1 MCGVLPI
8 AEPLP
13 TGHSPHLSQQES
25 TRQSWP
31 WAYTGGGPEAAV
43 CLGGEPFRDP
53 LPPGALPRVG
63 FPPWQTTD
71 VSGEAGEG
79 QAPPRTP
86 AAIWAAG
93 GGPGRAPE
101 TRLGP
106 GQPLAWAGSQ
116 SGGWGVWLAELP
128 LTPPAWNTDAA
139 GARTGQGARGWGG
152 QEGGEGRAGQSSQLR
167 NEPGAPT
174 AEEQGWGRGGM
185 PGSRK
190 VGGGLGDHAAKAQRL
205 RSGGPGQ
212 LGTEEA
218 PAAIGL
224 WIPRGVPP

>member
-71 VSGEAGEG
+71 VRGEAGEG
-79 QAPPRTP
+79 
-86 AAIWAAG
+86 
-93 GGPGRAPE
+93 
-101 TRLGP
+101 
-106 GQPLAWAGSQ
+106 
-116 SGGWGVWLAELP
+116 
-128 LTPPAWNTDAA
+128 
-139 GARTGQGARGWGG
+139 
-152 QEGGEGRAGQSSQLR
+152 
-167 NEPGAPT
+167 
-174 AEEQGWGRGGM
+174 
-185 PGSRK
+185 
-190 VGGGLGDHAAKAQRL
+190 
-205 RSGGPGQ
+205 
-212 LGTEEA
+212 
-218 PAAIGL
+218 
-224 WIPRGVPP
+224 

>member
-43 CLGGEPFRDP
+43 CLGSEPFRDP

-71 VSGEAGEG
+71 VRGEAGEG

-93 GGPGRAPE
+93 EGPGRAPE
-101 TRLGP
+101 TRLRP

-139 GARTGQGARGWGG
+139 GARTGQGAKGWGG
-152 QEGGEGRAGQSSQLR
+152 QEGGEGRAPLVLDRARSSETSL
-167 NEPGAPT
+167 EPPLQKSKAGAG
-174 AEEQGWGRGGM
+174 AECLAAAGW
-185 PGSRK
+185 
-190 VGGGLGDHAAKAQRL
+190 
-205 RSGGPGQ
+205 
-212 LGTEEA
+212 EE
-218 PAAIGL
+218 G
-224 WIPRGVPP
+224 

>member
-71 VSGEAGEG
+71 VRGRQGKARLPHAHRLPSG
-79 QAPPRTP
+79 R
-86 AAIWAAG
+86 
-93 GGPGRAPE
+93 
-101 TRLGP
+101 
-106 GQPLAWAGSQ
+106 
-116 SGGWGVWLAELP
+116 
-128 LTPPAWNTDAA
+128 
-139 GARTGQGARGWGG
+139 
-152 QEGGEGRAGQSSQLR
+152 QEGGPAEPLRLALGQ
-167 NEPGAPT
+167 
-174 AEEQGWGRGGM
+174 
-185 PGSRK
+185 GSR
-190 VGGGLGDHAAKAQRL
+190 L
-205 RSGGPGQ
+205 PG
-212 LGTEEA
+212 
-218 PAAIGL
+218 PAASLGAGEFG
-224 WIPRGVPP
+224 WQNCP